1 MPKNIREEFLHL
13 CHLHPR
19 LAPNDVDDGE
29 SAMQWKTSWGS
40 TESSSGHDAT
50 QQPVTR
56 LHWGETSPSLSSGFS
71 NWFLH
76 REGWGLGKLT
86 IWNGHRRNKT
96 RKCSS
101 NNRVNPAVWGSVDHF
116 WSVGDHRWS
125 QSTTHSQGTHRERS
139 CKILGEMFLSSI
151 RISLKKYF
159 LFIVDHRDK
168 PARRIIWLSNSNKKH
183 K

>member
-19 LAPNDVDDGE
+19 LASNDVDDEE
-29 SAMQWKTSWGS
+29 SAMQWETSWGS

-76 REGWGLGKLT
+76 REGWGSWLFEMVTGEIKLGNARQKQSEPDCL
-86 IWNGHRRNKT
+86 
-96 RKCSS
+96 
-101 NNRVNPAVWGSVDHF
+101 RVS
-116 WSVGDHRWS
+116 WSLLIGRWS
-125 QSTTHSQGTHRERS
+125 PLITEHNTLPGYTSRTQ
-139 CKILGEMFLSSI
+139 LGEMFLSSI

-168 PARRIIWLSNSNKKH
+168 PARRIIWLSNKKT
-183 K
+183 